1 MMTAALPLLRPEKPS
16 LRLIHQTGK
25 ADFEKVKE
33 AYVQNGFGEAE
44 VAPFFFDMAGC
55 FEKSDLIISRA
66 GATTIAELIVAGKA
80 AVLVP
85 FALAAEDHQTQNARE
100 LERVD
105 GAEVIPEKNLTPGRL
120 AERIIFYLRNPERTS
135 AMERNLAVL
144 KTEDPAGRIAGLCF
158 ELMKGKG
165 R

>member
-1 MMTAALPLLRPEKPS
+1 
-16 LRLIHQTGK
+16 
-25 ADFEKVKE
+25 
-33 AYVQNGFGEAE
+33 
-44 VAPFFFDMAGC
+44 
-55 FEKSDLIISRA
+55 
-66 GATTIAELIVAGKA
+66 
-80 AVLVP
+80 
-85 FALAAEDHQTQNARE
+85 
-100 LERVD
+100 VD